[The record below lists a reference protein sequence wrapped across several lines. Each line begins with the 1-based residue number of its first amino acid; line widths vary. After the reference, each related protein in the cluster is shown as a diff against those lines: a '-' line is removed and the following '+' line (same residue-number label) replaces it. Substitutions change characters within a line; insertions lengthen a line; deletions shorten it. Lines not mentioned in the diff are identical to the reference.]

1 MEGLY
6 SYMSEDER
14 EVFMIESLMENKFA
28 HLNCEFDKLM
38 LEHEMNMINIEN
50 KVLMESGTSDD
61 LEMLYLAEAEEV
73 KKEGQGIIAKMVAA
87 IKSLFKKIKSFFT
100 GKVDKNNLPDKV
112 NFPED
117 PDALMK
123 EGKGFLA
130 KVKSGLNNK
139 KSLLALGAFGA
150 AGAVV
155 YSNKDKIAQTYQN
168 LGEYADE
175 LAAAADDIERSTA
188 NQDMDPEEMKGV
200 KKAING
206 LRERGQR
213 ALRII
218 KAIPGMGSEDYQDI
232 KDKNEKERL
241 RNAAD
246 NIENKASKD
255 ALKQRGKIEQLE
267 KRLSEIDSNIEKTQ
281 ETLKKMKKDSKRE
294 NSIAFGIGKSK
305 AAKQKERLAE
315 LKAKR
320 KLSPDEQKEYMEL
333 RKKYGSLSSNSTD
346 GRVSELEARLNN
358 LQQEKEKLV
367 KKLDARDKLNEKAHS
382 EIDRAR
388 NMTKPN
394 EDND

>member
-367 KKLDARDKLNEKAHS
+367 QKLHARDKLNEKAHS

>member
-346 GRVSELEARLNN
+346 GRVSDLEARLNN

-367 KKLDARDKLNEKAHS
+367 KKLHARDKLNEKAHS

>member
-281 ETLKKMKKDSKRE
+281 ETLKKMKKDTKRE

-367 KKLDARDKLNEKAHS
+367 KKLHARDKLNEKAHS

>member
-246 NIENKASKD
+246 NIESKASKD

-281 ETLKKMKKDSKRE
+281 ETLKKLKKDTKRE

-367 KKLDARDKLNEKAHS
+367 KKLHARDKLNEKAHS

>member
-73 KKEGQGIIAKMVAA
+73 KKEGQGIIAKMVVA

-139 KSLLALGAFGA
+139 KSLLALGAFSA

-246 NIENKASKD
+246 NIESKASKD

-281 ETLKKMKKDSKRE
+281 ETLKKMKKDSKKE

-367 KKLDARDKLNEKAHS
+367 KKLHARDKLNEKAHS

-388 NMTKPN
+388 NMTKSN

>member
-73 KKEGQGIIAKMVAA
+73 KKEGKGIIAKMVAA

-175 LAAAADDIERSTA
+175 LAAAADDIEKSTA

-246 NIENKASKD
+246 NIESKASKD

-367 KKLDARDKLNEKAHS
+367 KKLHARDKLNEKAHS

-388 NMTKPN
+388 NMAKPN

>member
-246 NIENKASKD
+246 NIESKASKD

-367 KKLDARDKLNEKAHS
+367 KKLHARDKLNEKAHS

-388 NMTKPN
+388 NMTKSN

>member
-175 LAAAADDIERSTA
+175 LAAAADNIERSTA

-246 NIENKASKD
+246 NIESKASKD

-267 KRLSEIDSNIEKTQ
+267 KRLSEIDNNIEKTQ
-281 ETLKKMKKDSKRE
+281 ETLKKLKKDTKRE

-346 GRVSELEARLNN
+346 GRVSDLEARLNN

-367 KKLDARDKLNEKAHS
+367 KKLHARDKLNEKAHS

>member
-367 KKLDARDKLNEKAHS
+367 KKLHARDKLNEKAHS

>member
-246 NIENKASKD
+246 NIESKASKD

-281 ETLKKMKKDSKRE
+281 ETLKKLKKDTKRE

-305 AAKQKERLAE
+305 AVKQKERLAE

-367 KKLDARDKLNEKAHS
+367 KKLHARDKLNEKAHS

>member
-1 MEGLY
+1 M
-6 SYMSEDER
+6 
-14 EVFMIESLMENKFA
+14 K
-28 HLNCEFDKLM
+28 NCPVLWNCGK
-38 LEHEMNMINIEN
+38 MNMINIEN

-246 NIENKASKD
+246 NIESKASKD

-281 ETLKKMKKDSKRE
+281 ETLKKLKKDTKRE

-346 GRVSELEARLNN
+346 GRVSDLEARLNN

-367 KKLDARDKLNEKAHS
+367 KKLHARDKLNEKAHS

>member
-246 NIENKASKD
+246 NIESKASKD

-281 ETLKKMKKDSKRE
+281 ETLKKLKKDSKRE

-333 RKKYGSLSSNSTD
+333 RKKYGSPSSNSTD
-346 GRVSELEARLNN
+346 GRVSDLEARLNN

-367 KKLDARDKLNEKAHS
+367 KKLHARDKLNEKAHS

>member
-38 LEHEMNMINIEN
+38 LEHEMNLINIEN

-73 KKEGQGIIAKMVAA
+73 KKEGQGIIGKMVAA

-100 GKVDKNNLPDKV
+100 GKVDKDNLPDKV
-112 NFPED
+112 KFPED

-123 EGKGFLA
+123 EGKGFLS

-246 NIENKASKD
+246 NIESKASKD

-281 ETLKKMKKDSKRE
+281 ETLKKLKKDTKRE

-320 KLSPDEQKEYMEL
+320 KLSSDEQKEYMEL
-333 RKKYGSLSSNSTD
+333 RKKYGSLSSNGTD

-367 KKLDARDKLNEKAHS
+367 KKLHARDKLNEKAHS

-388 NMTKPN
+388 NMAKPN

>member
-246 NIENKASKD
+246 NIESKASKD

-281 ETLKKMKKDSKRE
+281 ETLKKLKKDTKRE

-305 AAKQKERLAE
+305 AAKQKERLTE

-367 KKLDARDKLNEKAHS
+367 KKLHARDKLNEKAHS

>member
-246 NIENKASKD
+246 NIESKASKD

-281 ETLKKMKKDSKRE
+281 ETLKKLKKDTKRE

-346 GRVSELEARLNN
+346 GRVSDLEARLNN

-367 KKLDARDKLNEKAHS
+367 KKLHARDKLNEKAHS

>member
-367 KKLDARDKLNEKAHS
+367 NAKFSGENNAGKKKNLFKNFML
-382 EIDRAR
+382 EI
-388 NMTKPN
+388 N
-394 EDND
+394 

>member
-38 LEHEMNMINIEN
+38 LEHEMNIINIEN

-246 NIENKASKD
+246 NIESKASKD

-367 KKLDARDKLNEKAHS
+367 KKLHARDKLNEKAHS

>member
-155 YSNKDKIAQTYQN
+155 YSNKDKIAQTVKN
-168 LGEYADE
+168 LEEYADE

-232 KDKNEKERL
+232 KDKNEKERI

-246 NIENKASKD
+246 NIESKASKD
-255 ALKQRGKIEQLE
+255 ALKQRAKIEQLE

-281 ETLKKMKKDSKRE
+281 ETLKKMKKDSKKE
-294 NSIAFGIGKSK
+294 NSIAFGFGKSK

-367 KKLDARDKLNEKAHS
+367 KKLHARDKLNEKAHS
-382 EIDRAR
+382 EIDSAR
-388 NMTKPN
+388 NMTKTK
-394 EDND
+394 

>member
-188 NQDMDPEEMKGV
+188 NQDMGPEEMKGV

-246 NIENKASKD
+246 NIESKASKD

-281 ETLKKMKKDSKRE
+281 ETLKKLKKDTKRE

-346 GRVSELEARLNN
+346 GRVSDLEARLNN

-367 KKLDARDKLNEKAHS
+367 KKLHARDKLNEKAHS

>member
-281 ETLKKMKKDSKRE
+281 ETLKKMKKDSNRE
-294 NSIAFGIGKSK
+294 NSIAFGTGKSK

-367 KKLDARDKLNEKAHS
+367 KKLHARDKLNEKAHS

>member
-281 ETLKKMKKDSKRE
+281 ETLKKLKKDSKRE

-367 KKLDARDKLNEKAHS
+367 KKLHARDKLNEKAHS

>member
-246 NIENKASKD
+246 NIESKASKD

-346 GRVSELEARLNN
+346 GRVSDLEARLNN

-367 KKLDARDKLNEKAHS
+367 KKLHARDKLNEKAHS

>member
-218 KAIPGMGSEDYQDI
+218 KAIPGMGSEDYQDM

-246 NIENKASKD
+246 NIESKASKD

-281 ETLKKMKKDSKRE
+281 ETLKKMKKDSKKE

-367 KKLDARDKLNEKAHS
+367 KKLHARDKLNEKAHS

-388 NMTKPN
+388 NMTKSN

>member
-61 LEMLYLAEAEEV
+61 LEILYLAEAEEV

-213 ALRII
+213 ALKVI

-246 NIENKASKD
+246 NMESKASKD

-367 KKLDARDKLNEKAHS
+367 KKLHARDKLNEKAHS

-388 NMTKPN
+388 NMTKTK
-394 EDND
+394 

>member
-87 IKSLFKKIKSFFT
+87 IKSLFKKIKNFFT

-139 KSLLALGAFGA
+139 KSLLALGTVAVG
-150 AGAVV
+150 GAVV

-267 KRLSEIDSNIEKTQ
+267 KRLSEIDDNIEKTQ
-281 ETLKKMKKDSKRE
+281 ETLKKLKKDSKRE

-333 RKKYGSLSSNSTD
+333 RKKYGSLSSNGTD
-346 GRVSELEARLNN
+346 GRVSDLEARLNN

-367 KKLDARDKLNEKAHS
+367 KKLHARDKLNEKAHS

-388 NMTKPN
+388 NMTKSN

>member
-117 PDALMK
+117 PEALMK

-139 KSLLALGAFGA
+139 KSLLALGAFSA

-246 NIENKASKD
+246 NIESKASKD

-267 KRLSEIDSNIEKTQ
+267 KRLSEIDDNIEKTQ

-367 KKLDARDKLNEKAHS
+367 KKLHARDKLNEKAHS

-388 NMTKPN
+388 NMTKSN

>member
-246 NIENKASKD
+246 NIESKASKD

-367 KKLDARDKLNEKAHS
+367 KKLHARDKLNEKAHS

>member
-281 ETLKKMKKDSKRE
+281 ETLKKLKKDTKRE

-367 KKLDARDKLNEKAHS
+367 KKLHARDKLNEKAHS

>member
-232 KDKNEKERL
+232 KDKNEKERV

-246 NIENKASKD
+246 NIESKASKD

-281 ETLKKMKKDSKRE
+281 ETLKKMKKDSKKE

-367 KKLDARDKLNEKAHS
+367 KKLHARDKLNEKAHS

-388 NMTKPN
+388 NMTKSN

>member
-246 NIENKASKD
+246 NIESKASKD

-281 ETLKKMKKDSKRE
+281 ETLKKLKKDTKRE

-320 KLSPDEQKEYMEL
+320 KLSPDEQKEYMEF

-346 GRVSELEARLNN
+346 GRVSDLEARLNN

-367 KKLDARDKLNEKAHS
+367 KKLHARDKLNEKAHS

>member
-188 NQDMDPEEMKGV
+188 NQDMGPEEMKGV
-200 KKAING
+200 KKGING

-246 NIENKASKD
+246 NIESKASKD

-281 ETLKKMKKDSKRE
+281 ETLKKLKKDTKRE

-346 GRVSELEARLNN
+346 GRVSDLEARLNN

-367 KKLDARDKLNEKAHS
+367 KKLHARDKLNEKAHS